1 MSQRLSD
8 ISACVFDA
16 YGTLFDVSS
25 VARGAQDA
33 LGERWQAL
41 SDLWRT
47 KQLQYTWLRGLAGH
61 HADFWQVTGDALDYA
76 MSSLGIADDGVRARL
91 MNLYL
96 SISAYPEVPKML
108 ALLQARGVKL
118 AILSNGT
125 PTMLA
130 AAVGNAGIAGYFD
143 AVLSVEEVGVFKP
156 HPDVYGLAAQRLAIA
171 KENIC
176 FLSSN
181 SWDAWSAKAFG
192 MNVLWCN
199 RFDQAPERIPSAP
212 DGEIHDL
219 SELPAWFHD

>member
-1 MSQRLSD
+1 MQERLNG

-16 YGTLFDVSS
+16 YGTLFDVGN
-25 VARGAQDA
+25 VTRGAKA
-33 LGERWQAL
+33 ELGERWQVL

-61 HADFWQVTGDALDYA
+61 HADFWQVTGEALDYA
-76 MSSLGIADDGVRARL
+76 MTSLGIKDDGLHARL

-96 SISAYPEVPKML
+96 SIPAYPEVPDT
-108 ALLQARGVKL
+108 LLRLRERGLKL

-125 PTMLA
+125 PAMLTA
-130 AAVGNAGIAGYFD
+130 AAQHAGIAAYFD

-156 HPDVYGLAAQRLAIA
+156 HPRVYQLAPQRLNVV
-171 KENIC
+171 KDGIC

-192 MNVLWCN
+192 FQVLWCN
-199 RFDQAPERIPSAP
+199 RYNQAPERIPSQP
-212 DGEIHDL
+212 DGEMQDL
-219 SELPAWFHD
+219 SELPDRI